1 MAERGRPRNFD
12 KDAALERAMEVFW
25 IKGYEGAS
33 MTDLTSAMGIAS
45 PSLYAAFGSKEEL
58 FRQAVQHYGATQGL
72 EIWDG
77 VAQAKTAYEA
87 IQRYLLETARVFT
100 RRNRPPGCLIV
111 LSALHPGEHSDT
123 VRRELIRMRAQ
134 NVEALKRR
142 LQQGVAAGEIA
153 RNADLGVIARY
164 YVTVQQGMSIQARDG
179 ASRRELEAVACAAL
193 TSWPSLTRRSEKKTG
208 A

>member
-1 MAERGRPRNFD
+1 MTARGRPRNFD
-12 KDAALERAMEVFW
+12 KDAALERAMELFW

-58 FRQAVQHYGATQGL
+58 FRRAVQHYGATEGL
-72 EIWDG
+72 EIWAG
-77 VAQAKTAYEA
+77 VTQAKTAYEA
-87 IQRYLLETARVFT
+87 VERYLMETARVFT
-100 RRNRPPGCLIV
+100 RRNKPPGCLIV

-123 VRRELIRMRAQ
+123 VRRELIRLRAQ
-134 NVEALKRR
+134 KVEGVKQR

-153 RNADLGVIARY
+153 PSADLGAIARY

-179 ASRRELEAVACAAL
+179 ASRRELEAVAQAAL
-193 TSWPSLTRRSEKKTG
+193 ASWPSLTEPSKKKTV